1 MIYKLIYTDQDT
13 AVKDLLQKGVL
24 INTTDLQGNE
34 IVTYAPTTHAV
45 VHIGLIVDTPAVVE
59 DMKVIKE
66 ATYLKGWHV
75 DIMTDLDIKFDN
87 AVEPK
92 NPKHGFAGY
101 QVGEVLPFEPDFSKQ
116 S

>member
-1 MIYKLIYTDQDT
+1 MIYKLIYTDQNT
-13 AVKDLLQKGVL
+13 AIADLLQKGVL

-34 IVTYAPTTHAV
+34 VVSYAPTTHAV

-75 DIMTDLDIKFDN
+75 DIMTDLEIVFENEIKPN
-87 AVEPK
+87 
-92 NPKHGFAGY
+92 NPKHVFA
-101 QVGEVLPFEPDFSKQ
+101 
-116 S
+116 

>member
-1 MIYKLIYTDQDT
+1 MIYKLIYQDQDT
-13 AVKDLLQKGVL
+13 AVTDLLQKGVL

-34 IVTYAPTTHAV
+34 VVTYAQSTHAV

-75 DIMTDLDIKFDN
+75 DVMTDLDIKFDN

-101 QVGEVLPFEPDFSKQ
+101 QVDEVLPFEPKFI
-116 S
+116 

>member
-1 MIYKLIYTDQDT
+1 MIYKLIYQDQDT
-13 AVKDLLQKGVL
+13 AINDLLQKGVL

-34 IVTYAPTTHAV
+34 VVSYAPTTHAV

-75 DIMTDLDIKFDN
+75 DIMTDLEIVFEN
-87 AVEPK
+87 EIEPN
-92 NPKHGFAGY
+92 NPKHVFA
-101 QVGEVLPFEPDFSKQ
+101 
-116 S
+116 

>member
-1 MIYKLIYTDQDT
+1 MIYKLIYQDQDT
-13 AVKDLLQKGVL
+13 AITDLLQKGVL

-34 IVTYAPTTHAV
+34 VLTYSPTTHAV

-75 DIMTDLDIKFDN
+75 DVMTDLEIKFDN
-87 AVEPK
+87 AIEPN
-92 NPKHGFAGY
+92 NPKHIFA
-101 QVGEVLPFEPDFSKQ
+101 
-116 S
+116 